1 MSFRNRRL
9 HTYLA
14 SLPAGPR
21 SFPSCQVKGNVLDE
35 TLNWLA
41 EVEGSIDPAIEGWLS
56 DARPLGRTRE
66 WVPEALLNAISL
78 SVIDAG
84 YPSDE
89 SWVLDVHRRQLEAYR
104 TPLYRALLMV
114 LSPTLLTMGASDRWK
129 AYRQGST
136 LVVDKWQK
144 TPEGR
149 AATATLRYPPGLH
162 TEVLLLALGQA
173 LLAAVDA
180 CGARGSRLEMAPGSG
195 PGESRFFLTYES

>member
-9 HTYLA
+9 HTYLG
-14 SLPAGPR
+14 SLPDGPR
-21 SFPSCQVKGNVLDE
+21 SFPSCVVKGNVLDE

-41 EVEGSIDPAIEGWLS
+41 EVEGAVDPVLEPWLRE
-56 DARPLGRTRE
+56 ARPLGRTRE
-66 WVPEALLNAISL
+66 WVPEALLNAVSL

-89 SWVLDVHRRQLEAYR
+89 SWVYDVHRRQLEAYR
-104 TPLYRALLMV
+104 TPLYRALLLL

-129 AYRQGST
+129 AYRKGSS

-149 AATATLRYPPGLH
+149 FATATLTYPPGLH
-162 TEVLLLALGQA
+162 TEVLLLGLGQA

-180 CGARGSRLEMAPGSG
+180 CGARGSRLEMVAGDQA
-195 PGESRFFLTYES
+195 GETRYLLSYEG